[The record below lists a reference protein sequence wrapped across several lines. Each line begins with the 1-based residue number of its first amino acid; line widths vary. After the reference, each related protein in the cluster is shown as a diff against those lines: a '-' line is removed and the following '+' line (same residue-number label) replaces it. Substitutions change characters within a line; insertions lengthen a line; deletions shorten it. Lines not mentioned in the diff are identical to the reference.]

1 MCPVCLSLLRT
12 WRVRLDRPCLPRLF
26 AGSGPGL
33 PPLPPERPRCHS
45 CLRLARAAAGHR
57 APEGAHG
64 LEDALEGAPYP
75 GCKEWAAELVTMK
88 PTGQSLIID

>member
-1 MCPVCLSLLRT
+1 VFGWPDHACRGCSLGADQVFHLSHLNARDT
-12 WRVRLDRPCLPRLF
+12 T
-26 AGSGPGL
+26 
-33 PPLPPERPRCHS
+33 
-45 CLRLARAAAGHR
+45 LAYASRAAAGHR

-75 GCKEWAAELVTMK
+75 GCKEWAAELVIMK